1 MVLAVDIGNTN
12 IVCGILK
19 DDEIISTFRLTTEN
33 SMTSDE
39 YGVMICN
46 IIERRGVA
54 LTDIQAVIVASVVP
68 QIMYSFS
75 NAIVKYFNI
84 TPMVVGPGIKT
95 GIRLANENPK
105 EMGADR
111 IADAVAAYQL
121 YGGPV
126 IVVDYGTA
134 TTYDVILAD
143 GTFSVG
149 VTAPGIISSAKTL
162 WQNTAKLPEIEI
174 KKPETI
180 LAKNTIESMQAGLVY
195 GQIGQTEYIIK
206 TIKSELGIND
216 IKVVA
221 TGGLGKLISESTD
234 VIDEYDAY
242 LTLKG
247 LNIIYKKNVK

>member
-84 TPMVVGPGIKT
+84 TPMVVEPGIKT

-234 VIDEYDAY
+234 VIDAYDAY

>member
-234 VIDEYDAY
+234 VIDAYDAY

-247 LNIIYKKNVK
+247 LNIIYKKKVK

>member
-234 VIDEYDAY
+234 VIDAYDAY

>member
-206 TIKSELGIND
+206 TIKCELGIND

-221 TGGLGKLISESTD
+221 TGGLGKLISESTN
-234 VIDEYDAY
+234 VIDAYDAY

>member
-143 GTFSVG
+143 GTFSYCSWNNIKCKNLV
-149 VTAPGIISSAKTL
+149 AKYSKASGNRNKKAGN
-162 WQNTAKLPEIEI
+162 NTC
-174 KKPETI
+174 
-180 LAKNTIESMQAGLVY
+180 
-195 GQIGQTEYIIK
+195 
-206 TIKSELGIND
+206 
-216 IKVVA
+216 
-221 TGGLGKLISESTD
+221 
-234 VIDEYDAY
+234 
-242 LTLKG
+242 
-247 LNIIYKKNVK
+247 

>member
-46 IIERRGVA
+46 IIERRGIA

-95 GIRLANENPK
+95 GIRLK
-105 EMGADR
+105 
-111 IADAVAAYQL
+111 
-121 YGGPV
+121 
-126 IVVDYGTA
+126 
-134 TTYDVILAD
+134 TT
-143 GTFSVG
+143 G
-149 VTAPGIISSAKTL
+149 
-162 WQNTAKLPEIEI
+162 N
-174 KKPETI
+174 
-180 LAKNTIESMQAGLVY
+180 
-195 GQIGQTEYIIK
+195 
-206 TIKSELGIND
+206 
-216 IKVVA
+216 
-221 TGGLGKLISESTD
+221 
-234 VIDEYDAY
+234 
-242 LTLKG
+242 
-247 LNIIYKKNVK
+247 

>member
-19 DDEIISTFRLTTEN
+19 DDGIISTFRLTTEN

-234 VIDEYDAY
+234 VIDAYDAY